1 MENKLEPK
9 DSLAIIEAVIN
20 ERKKR
25 YEENGVFLIFW
36 GILVALAGICQFIML
51 QMKFYPDKSGYVW
64 LFTMVPGF
72 LFTFF
77 WKMREGIKKGKN
89 PNRVEDWSDFVW
101 LATGLLTF
109 VSMFI
114 VNNTKFI
121 TLVIFLPFCIA
132 ALGSALRLKSML
144 WVITSIISMVLAYSS
159 VFFRGIYQLL
169 FMAAIAILMFAIP
182 GIQFYINHKKRNNV

>member
-1 MENKLEPK
+1 MKNKLEPK
-9 DSLAIIEAVIN
+9 DSLAIIESVIN

-36 GILVALAGICQFIML
+36 GILVALAGIYQFIML

-89 PNRVEDWSDFVW
+89 PNRAEDWSDFVW
-101 LATGLLTF
+101 LVSGLLAF
-109 VSMFI
+109 VSMF
-114 VNNTKFI
+114 VLNNIKFM
-121 TLVIFLPFCIA
+121 TLVIFMPLGIT
-132 ALGSALRLKSML
+132 ALSSAMRLKNIL
-144 WVITSIISMVLAYSS
+144 WTTTSLISLLLAYSTLLFKE
-159 VFFRGIYQLL
+159 VYQPL
-169 FMAAIAILMFAIP
+169 FMAVIAIVVFVVP
-182 GIQFYINHKKRNNV
+182 GIQFYINHKKQNNV